1 MYDTTITEQVDIK
14 IIDLSRLMMKKEKN
28 YMGKYNYEEAVKND
42 VIEYIKTET
51 NIQDYASENQLVNYL
66 NDALWIE
73 DSVTGNA
80 SGSYTF
86 NTYEAEE
93 NLSHNLDLLHEALR
107 EYGVDYEKALESGP
121 EYCDVVIRCYLLP
134 KAIQEAVDELEIGN
148 IIDSASMSI

>member
-1 MYDTTITEQVDIK
+1 MITEQVDIK

-148 IIDSASMSI
+148 IIDSASISI

>member
-1 MYDTTITEQVDIK
+1 MITEQVDIK

-107 EYGVDYEKALESGP
+107 EYGVDFEKALESGP

-148 IIDSASMSI
+148 IIDSASISI

>member
-1 MYDTTITEQVDIK
+1 MITEQVDIK
-14 IIDLSRLMMKKEKN
+14 IIDLSRLIMKKEKN

-107 EYGVDYEKALESGP
+107 ESGVDYEKALESGP

-148 IIDSASMSI
+148 IIDSASISI

>member
-1 MYDTTITEQVDIK
+1 MITEQVDIK
-14 IIDLSRLMMKKEKN
+14 IIDLSRLIMKKEKN

-107 EYGVDYEKALESGP
+107 EYGVDFEKALESGP

>member
-1 MYDTTITEQVDIK
+1 MITEQVDIK

-107 EYGVDYEKALESGP
+107 EYGVDFEKALESGP

>member
-1 MYDTTITEQVDIK
+1 MITEQVDIK
-14 IIDLSRLMMKKEKN
+14 IIDLSRLIMKKEKN
-28 YMGKYNYEEAVKND
+28 YMGKYNYKEAVKND

-107 EYGVDYEKALESGP
+107 EYGVDFEKALESGP

>member
-1 MYDTTITEQVDIK
+1 MITEQVDIK

-28 YMGKYNYEEAVKND
+28 YMEKYNYEEAVKND

-107 EYGVDYEKALESGP
+107 EYGVDFEKALESGP